1 MPVITPSWLGKHT
14 PREWIRAALAELR
27 LAEESYAQLNAR
39 AGLAGARRA
48 AGMALNGAMLVE
60 PQPSWGRSYV
70 DHLSALSRDASVP
83 ERVREAAKTLV
94 DTPLQQPGGLVMLR
108 AGRTAS
114 GAEKILEAARD
125 VAAHAFAVVLRNET
139 PEGKA

>member
-1 MPVITPSWLGKHT
+1 MPVITPSWLAKHS

-27 LAEESYAQLNAR
+27 RAEESYAQQNVR

-48 AGMALNGAMLVE
+48 AGMALNGALLVE
-60 PQPSWGRSYV
+60 PQPAWGRSYV
-70 DHLSALSRDASVP
+70 DHLLALSRDATVP
-83 ERVREAAKTLV
+83 DRVRGAAKILI
-94 DTPLQQPGGLVMLR
+94 DTPLPQPGGLVMLR
-108 AGRTAS
+108 AGRTDS
-114 GAEKILEAARD
+114 GSAKILEAARD

>member
-27 LAEESYAQLNAR
+27 LAEESYTQQNVR

-48 AGMALNGAMLVE
+48 AGMALNGALCVE
-60 PQPSWGRSYV
+60 PRPAWGRSYV
-70 DHLSALSRDASVP
+70 DHLLALSKDAAVP
-83 ERVREAAKTLV
+83 ERVRAAAKILIE
-94 DTPLQQPGGLVMLR
+94 TPLQQPGGLVMLR
-108 AGRTAS
+108 VGRADS
-114 GAEKILEAARD
+114 RAEKILEAARD
-125 VAAHAFAVVLRNET
+125 VAAHALAVVLRNET